1 MKQEIERRLYA
12 SDLGPCV
19 CTQVRRLARKLSSHY
34 ESFLAPE
41 GLTITQYSL
50 LANIDRAGSIPHTM
64 LAEKVGMERTTLT
77 RNLRLLLESELINVV
92 QGKDRRQH
100 LLKITRLGKQKLVRG
115 LPFWE
120 EAQRQFLTSLGPET
134 THELN
139 SVLQSVETAVTKIS
153 QLDGDAT
160 KRRANADPNGQKK

>member
-1 MKQEIERRLYA
+1 MKKEIEPRLHA

-19 CTQVRRLARKLSSHY
+19 CAQVRRLARKLTSHY
-34 ESFLAPE
+34 DSILAPT
-41 GLTITQYSL
+41 GLTLAQYSL
-50 LANIDRAGSIPHTM
+50 LAHIDRDGPIPHTV

-77 RNLRLLLESELINVV
+77 RNLHVLLEGELVSVV

-100 LLKITRLGKQKLVRG
+100 LLKLTRIGKQKLVRS
-115 LPFWE
+115 LPRWE
-120 EAQRQFLTSLGPET
+120 RAQRQFLTSLGPET